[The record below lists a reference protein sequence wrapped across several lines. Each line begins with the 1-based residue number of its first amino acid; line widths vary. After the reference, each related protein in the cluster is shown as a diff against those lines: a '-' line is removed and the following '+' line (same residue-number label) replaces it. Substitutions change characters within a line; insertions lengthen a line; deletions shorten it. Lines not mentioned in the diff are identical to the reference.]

1 MVRQEGAG
9 CFRGNERQW
18 VLERMGKWRRQSW
31 RVGMG
36 GHLMG
41 LYQLYPQKS
50 GIRKRGVVRVA
61 FKKKNVFIWLSW
73 TLFAASGIFLVVCR
87 IFSVVPRGI

>member
-50 GIRKRGVVRVA
+50 GIRKRGVARVA
-61 FKKKNVFIWLSW
+61 FKKKIVFIWLSW
-73 TLFAASGIFLVVCR
+73 TLVAASGIFLVVCR

>member
-50 GIRKRGVVRVA
+50 KGRQQRGPGA
-61 FKKKNVFIWLSW
+61 LLYYYFFNIY
-73 TLFAASGIFLVVCR
+73 LV
-87 IFSVVPRGI
+87 S